1 MTNSRAKG
9 TRGELEAAHFLADHG
24 FPARRGQQ
32 FAGSPDSP
40 DLVCEV
46 LPGIHFEVKRT
57 ERTDL
62 YGWLAQA
69 KADAGGKLPV
79 VLHRKNESRWLV
91 ILDAE
96 DFLSLIRNSDFP
108 ITPEGEQNAEPR
120 SYQFP

>member
-1 MTNSRAKG
+1 MNSREKG
-9 TRGELEAAHFLADHG
+9 KRGELEAAHFLTDQG

-32 FAGSPDSP
+32 FSGSPDSP

-57 ERTDL
+57 QRTDL
-62 YGWLAQA
+62 YAWLIQA

-79 VLHRKNESRWLV
+79 VLHRKNDSRWLV

-96 DFLSLIRNSDFP
+96 AFLSLVRESDFP
-108 ITPEGEQNAEPR
+108 VKPIEGEKNAESR
-120 SYQFP
+120 TYQFP